1 MTTATQPIAEN
12 TPASDTDTPKT
23 SGIGPKTLSVTL
35 GGKRYHVPYTTGKT
49 VLQACKDAGITPPS
63 SCERGRCGTCRALLK
78 YGDVDRGKFRKRA
91 LSDEDIE
98 KGRIL
103 TCQAKPSS
111 TVPFGLTYDEDEFSI
126 ANPAG
131 APPIS
136 KARVVVVTFALIV
149 LAGLIH
155 LLKNAVL

>member
-1 MTTATQPIAEN
+1 MTAAAQPLPEQ
-12 TPASDTDTPKT
+12 KT
-23 SGIGPKTLSVTL
+23 NNSEAPSASGIGPKTLSVTL

-49 VLQACKDAGITPPS
+49 VLQACKDAGIIPPS

-78 YGDVDRGKFRKRA
+78 YGEVDRGKFRKRA
-91 LSDEDIE
+91 LSDDDIA

-103 TCQAKPSS
+103 TCQAKPQS
-111 TVPFGLTYDEDEFSI
+111 TEPFGLTYDEDDFTI
-126 ANPAG
+126 ANSGG

-136 KARVVVVTFALIV
+136 KARVVVVTLSLIV

-155 LLKNAVL
+155 LLKIAVL